1 MADFTN
7 CSSGCV
13 VGDHQSWGACLR
25 AKSPAVMGL
34 ESTGNGLGGYS
45 ADKKMT
51 AENAAYSAARKEGL
65 QPASPTQ
72 AAVDA
77 VRKAADVTGTA
88 NGKITVDV

>member
-65 QPASPTQ
+65 QPSAPTM

-77 VRKAADVTGTA
+77 AKKNADLAGNA
-88 NGKITVDV
+88 SGRITVDG